1 MNPALSEMKQME
13 FEQIL
18 KRLDWLDEEHR
29 KNKVELDNL
38 FEKLADTQG
47 ELKVANKKIKELKT
61 ELSQYSNVLTRIDQF
76 NNSLTQQRV
85 DIIKYVD
92 DMDNKDIHKLPEAEK
107 RFQIQIDNLNKSILE
122 LRKLKEPIAE
132 IKRELKNNSA
142 EEVRHNDQIAG
153 LEPRFQEIVKT
164 VEEIK
169 LALKATE
176 GPRRQDSKRLT
187 ELQGAVNAAR
197 KRMDEVRE
205 KNDLFP
211 DSIRR
216 IETRL
221 NEILISEAERRQ
233 SQTGFMETQARLQID
248 RDRALKEVEEYLG
261 TIRTQAG
268 TMDRQLQEWDTV
280 QRAAKR
286 AQETYDEIVQKFE
299 RRINEITEMQRLA
312 EDRFR
317 QEWVTFKADDQKRW
331 TSYTLSQDEIHK
343 DTRSSSR
350 KLEERLTMLEDM
362 VQTQQDVLQQTKD
375 ANEQLFQGMLSQIHE
390 LLSAYERI
398 MSTK

>member
-1 MNPALSEMKQME
+1 ME
-13 FEQIL
+13 FEQII

-38 FEKLADTQG
+38 LEKLADTQG

-61 ELSQYSNVLTRIDQF
+61 EVSQYSNVLTRIDQF
-76 NNSLTQQRV
+76 NNAVAQQRV

-92 DMDNKDIHKLPEAEK
+92 DMDNKDIDKLPEAEK

-132 IKRELKNNSA
+132 IKRELKNTAA

-153 LEPRFQEIVKT
+153 WEPRFQEVVKT

-176 GPRRQDSKRLT
+176 GPRRQDSKRLA
-187 ELQGAVNAAR
+187 ELQGAVTAAR

-221 NEILISEAERRQ
+221 NEILVSEAERRQ

-248 RDRALKEVEEYLG
+248 RDRALKEMEEYLG
-261 TIRTQAG
+261 TIRAQTG
-268 TMDRQLQEWDTV
+268 TMDRQLQEWDGI

-286 AQETYDEIVQKFE
+286 VQETYEEIVQKFE

-343 DTRSSSR
+343 DTRSSSG
-350 KLEERLTMLEDM
+350 KLVERLTMLEDL

>member
-1 MNPALSEMKQME
+1 MEKME
-13 FEQIL
+13 FEQII

-29 KNKVELDNL
+29 KNKMELGTL
-38 FEKLADTQG
+38 TEKLSHTDG
-47 ELKVANKKIKELKT
+47 ELRVANKKIKELT
-61 ELSQYSNVLTRIDQF
+61 SELSQFSNVLARIDQF
-76 NNSLTQQRV
+76 NDALAQQRV
-85 DIIKYVD
+85 EIIKYVD
-92 DMDNKDIHKLPEAEK
+92 DMDNKDVDKLPEAEK
-107 RFQIQIDNLNKSILE
+107 RFQLQIENINKSIID

-132 IKRELKNNSA
+132 IKRELKNTAA
-142 EEVRHNDQIAG
+142 EEARHNDQISG
-153 LEPRFQEIVKT
+153 WEPRFQEFVKV

-169 LALKATE
+169 LAQKAAE
-176 GPRRQDSKRLT
+176 GPRRQDTKRLA
-187 ELQGAVNAAR
+187 ELQGAINAAR

-216 IETRL
+216 IEARL
-221 NEILISEAERRQ
+221 NEILASEAERRQ
-233 SQTGFMETQARLQID
+233 SQAGFIENQARLQID
-248 RDRALKEVEEYLG
+248 RDRAVKEMEDYLG
-261 TIRTQAG
+261 TIRKQTG
-268 TMDRQLQEWDTV
+268 TMDRQLQEWDGI

-286 AQETYDEIVQKFE
+286 AQETYEEIVQKFE

-343 DTRSSSR
+343 DTHSSVG
-350 KLEERLTMLEDM
+350 KLEERLTTLEDL
-362 VQTQQDVLQQTKD
+362 VQTLEDVLQQTKD
-375 ANEQLFQGMLSQIHE
+375 ANEQLFQGMLAQIHE